1 MTDRIPPGTRDVLPD
16 EMRELRR
23 IESSLLETFT
33 KNGYGEV
40 RTPLIEFAEVIEQGA
55 PGAGDSVRFLD
66 DGGELLALRNDMTIP
81 IARLVATRLQDV
93 PPPWR
98 LCYSVNSFRPVT
110 ARRGELREFGQ
121 VGIELIGADQADPV
135 VEVIAVLEAGLASVG
150 LERAVIGI
158 GDSGLVTGLLADH
171 GLGPEVADD
180 AAEMLA
186 AGELVEL
193 ERTLVDQAGLDSEA
207 TESVM
212 AVLRQR
218 GGAEILDRADDGA
231 GPGLAEAVARLRET
245 VAKIRDSGVS
255 LELVIDLGLARDRAY
270 YSGAIIE
277 VYEPSVGRTIG
288 GGGRYDGLVGTF
300 GLDRTAAGFSL
311 YVERI
316 HAAQLEEGA

>member
-1 MTDRIPPGTRDVLPD
+1 MADRIPPGTRDVLPD

-23 IESSLLETFT
+23 IESSLLETFAD
-33 KNGYGEV
+33 KGYGEV
-40 RTPLIEFAEVIEQGA
+40 RTPLIEFAEVIEEGA
-55 PGAGDSVRFLD
+55 PGTGDSVRFLD

-93 PPPWR
+93 SPPWR

-150 LERAVIGI
+150 LERAVIGV
-158 GDSGLVTGLLADH
+158 GDSGLITGLLADH
-171 GLGPEVADD
+171 GLGPDVADD

-193 ERTLVDQAGLDSEA
+193 ERTLVDQAGLDRAA
-207 TESVM
+207 TDQVM
-212 AVLRQR
+212 SVLRLR
-218 GGAEILDRADDGA
+218 GGAEVLDRADGGA
-231 GPGLAEAVARLRET
+231 GPGLGEAVARLREA
-245 VAKIRDSGVS
+245 VAQIRESGVS

-288 GGGRYDGLVGTF
+288 GGGRYDGLVGAF
-300 GLDRTAAGFSL
+300 GLDQTAAGFSL